1 MQHSNLTKRQVI
13 AVFLA
18 LMTAMFVG
26 SLDQTIVSTA
36 LPTIAGELGGVDHML
51 WVSTAYMLASTI
63 MMPLYGKFG
72 DLFGRKYLFCGAL
85 VFFVAGSCVCGLV
98 DSMSGLIAGRAVQ
111 GLGGGGLMILSQ
123 AIIADIFPPA
133 ERGKYMGVMGASF
146 GVSMIIGPLLG
157 GFFTET
163 LSWRWCFWVNVPL
176 GLAALALCAW
186 FFASPSERQAK
197 SCSHRH
203 TRHHHHGR
211 CHHVPH
217 LGHLM
222 GRQHIRLGFAC
233 HLGAYR
239 QLHRVRIA
247 VRCSRTPR

>member
-85 VFFVAGSCVCGLV
+85 VFFVTGSCVCGLV
-98 DSMSGLIAGRAVQ
+98 DSMGGLIAGRAVQ

-176 GLAALALCAW
+176 GLAVLALCAW
-186 FFASPSERQAK
+186 FLPHHPSDKQKA
-197 SCSHRH
+197 
-203 TRHHHHGR
+203 
-211 CHHVPH
+211 
-217 LGHLM
+217 
-222 GRQHIRLGFAC
+222 A
-233 HLGAYR
+233 
-239 QLHRVRIA
+239 RIDIPGIITMA
-247 VRCSRTPR
+247 AATTCLILVISWGGNVYD